1 MTVAVKPHA
10 QNWEGEMMIADDD
23 ARDAWQLHHEDGL
36 TWSRVAKEMG
46 YSEGAVRKLADAYLQ
61 RTDAAAAE
69 HQIALF

>member
-1 MTVAVKPHA
+1 
-10 QNWEGEMMIADDD
+10 MMIADDD
-23 ARDAWQLHHEDGL
+23 ARDAWKLHHENGL

-46 YSEGAVRKLADAYLQ
+46 CSEGAVRKLADSYQQ